1 MLAYFLK
8 VNVAIVLF
16 YAFYRLFFY
25 KDTFFGWRRTALLCF
40 FAVSAAVPLLNIQT
54 WITEQEP
61 MVAMADLYAS
71 VVLPEL
77 TVGTEAAPTDWKSI
91 LSEYAN
97 IAYWGIAA
105 LLMIRLVVQLA
116 GIIRLACRCRKIQIG
131 NTSIHLLPKADGPF
145 SFFHW
150 IFIHPSSH
158 TEEEFNEILTH
169 EQTHARQW
177 HSIDVIISELVCIFC
192 WYNPFAWLMKREIRT
207 NLEYMADARV
217 LENGY
222 DSKTY
227 QYHLLGLSHQKA
239 AANIYNSFN
248 VLPLKKRI
256 KMMNKKRTK
265 EIGRTKIFDVPS
277 FSGRQAQA

>member
-192 WYNPFAWLMKREIRT
+192 WCNPFAWLMKREIRT

-217 LENGY
+217 LE
-222 DSKTY
+222 
-227 QYHLLGLSHQKA
+227 
-239 AANIYNSFN
+239 
-248 VLPLKKRI
+248 KRL
-256 KMMNKKRTK
+256 
-265 EIGRTKIFDVPS
+265 
-277 FSGRQAQA
+277 